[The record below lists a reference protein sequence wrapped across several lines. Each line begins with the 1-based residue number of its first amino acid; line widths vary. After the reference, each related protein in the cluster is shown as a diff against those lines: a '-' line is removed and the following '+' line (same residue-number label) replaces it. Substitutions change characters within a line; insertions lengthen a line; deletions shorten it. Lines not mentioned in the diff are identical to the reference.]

1 MGGYAMGGM
10 STTEILR
17 AATIDAAHIIGA
29 PHDSGS
35 IEIGKL
41 ADLVILNSN
50 PIDNIQNSVDID
62 RVVQNGR
69 LYDGDTLEQQWPEQ
83 IPFPETWWQTDQ
95 ETPPG
100 V

>member
-1 MGGYAMGGM
+1 
-10 STTEILR
+10 
-17 AATIDAAHIIGA
+17 
-29 PHDSGS
+29 
-35 IEIGKL
+35 
-41 ADLVILNSN
+41 
-50 PIDNIQNSVDID
+50 
-62 RVVQNGR
+62 